1 MNIKIGDKIKV
12 IDQDISGYIVDMYN
26 SKIIIEDDCA
36 ETEDNTLEFKLSEIE
51 KIAWTDLPGTY

>member
-51 KIAWTDLPGTY
+51 KIA